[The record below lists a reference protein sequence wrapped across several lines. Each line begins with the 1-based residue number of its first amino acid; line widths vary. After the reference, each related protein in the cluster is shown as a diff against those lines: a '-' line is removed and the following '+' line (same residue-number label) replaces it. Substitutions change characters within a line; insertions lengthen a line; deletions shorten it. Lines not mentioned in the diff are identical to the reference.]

1 MTITMI
7 TCHRIGQ
14 VSLVCN
20 YDMEGDKLYSVKWWV
35 RNSFLS
41 TKTYILN
48 INVTWN
54 DWFETIWA
62 YNNFRDLVIYQSIIV
77 FIKMFAHCTGIEMVR
92 SSTDTF
98 QLTRQTQQSSPT
110 LGSMLMYVAP
120 MFLDFFE
127 NNLDVNQNIR
137 IFRSTGPQRPE

>member
-1 MTITMI
+1 
-7 TCHRIGQ
+7 
-14 VSLVCN
+14 
-20 YDMEGDKLYSVKWWV
+20 
-35 RNSFLS
+35 
-41 TKTYILN
+41 
-48 INVTWN
+48 
-54 DWFETIWA
+54 
-62 YNNFRDLVIYQSIIV
+62 
-77 FIKMFAHCTGIEMVR
+77 MVR